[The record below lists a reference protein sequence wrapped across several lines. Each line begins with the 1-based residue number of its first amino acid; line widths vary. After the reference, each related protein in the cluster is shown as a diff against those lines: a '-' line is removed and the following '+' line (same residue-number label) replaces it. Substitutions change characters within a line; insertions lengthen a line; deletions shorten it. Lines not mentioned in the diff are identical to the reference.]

1 MKSRLLRSVTGEA
14 PLSSETSPEVI
25 LQGKEHKEKRLGAW
39 HATAICGNDITSSCL
54 YVSGI
59 VIVYA
64 GVLAPVALLLA
75 AGVLYL
81 YKKIY
86 TEVVEALPLDG
97 GVYNCLLNCTRKF
110 DASIAACLTILSYLA
125 TAVISAKTS
134 AEYLKDLLPLMPP
147 MQITALILVAFA
159 GLSIMGISDSA
170 RVALVIFV
178 LHIGTLTVFVL
189 WTIAS
194 SDLVHLWETNL
205 QTLWQQT
212 NWAKSLFLGFS
223 AAMLGVSGFE
233 SSSNFVEQQQPGVFR
248 LTLRNMWVAVTIFN
262 PLIAL
267 LALGLLPIA
276 DIDKHQEDLIS
287 ILGFNV
293 GGNFLHTLIVAD
305 AFLVLSGAVLTSYVG
320 VTGLMHRMTLDQC
333 FPQFLLKKT
342 RRGSYPIIILG
353 FMTLCLSILYLTGGQ
368 LLSLAGV
375 YTISFLGVMTFFAV
389 GNVLLRINRREL
401 KRTYQAGWTTVIVG
415 ALATTAGIIGNLIID
430 FRFLGYFAVYFVPAV
445 IGGIL
450 AYFRIPLL
458 RGVLILIDRILE
470 RIGKWRL
477 GVHEKIEEITNV
489 RVVVFVGWGALPR
502 MAAAFNYIDRNEDCQ
517 NVLVF
522 RFFSHDNPEDELR
535 LHRSLGIIRELHP
548 HLTIE
553 YMGRK
558 GEFSPESVDT
568 LSKELD
574 VPKNMM
580 FMGSLTHALP
590 FSLQDLGGVR
600 VIW

>member
-276 DIDKHQEDLIS
+276 DIAKHQEDLIS

>member
-1 MKSRLLRSVTGEA
+1 MKSRLLQIVTGEA
-14 PLSSETSPEVI
+14 ARSSETSPEVI
-25 LQGKEHKEKRLGAW
+25 LQGKEHKEERLGAW

-54 YVSGI
+54 YVSSI
-59 VIVYA
+59 VILYA
-64 GVLAPVALLLA
+64 GVLAPVALLMA

-159 GLSIMGISDSA
+159 GLTIMGISESA
-170 RVALVIFV
+170 RVALMIFV
-178 LHIGTLTVFVL
+178 LHIGTLALFVL
-189 WTIAS
+189 WTLVS
-194 SDLVHLWETNL
+194 SNLIHMWETNL
-205 QTLWQQT
+205 QTLWQQK
-212 NWAKSLFLGFS
+212 NWAQSLFLGFS

-233 SSSNFVEQQQPGVFR
+233 SSSNFVEQQKPGVFR

-267 LALGLLPIA
+267 LALGLLPIT
-276 DIDKHQEDLIS
+276 DIARHQEDLIS
-287 ILGFNV
+287 ILGLNV
-293 GGNFLHTLIVAD
+293 GGNFLHTLIVVD

-320 VTGLMHRMTLDQC
+320 VAGLMHRMTLDQC
-333 FPQFLLKKT
+333 FPQFLLRKT
-342 RRGSYPIIILG
+342 RRGSYPVIILG

-389 GNVLLRINRREL
+389 GNILLRVNRREL
-401 KRTYQAGWTTVIVG
+401 KRTYQPGWTTVIVG
-415 ALATTAGIIGNLIID
+415 ALATTAGIIGNLVID

-489 RVVVFVGWGALPR
+489 RVVVFVSWGALPR

-522 RFFSHDNPEDELR
+522 RFFTEENPEDELR
-535 LHRSLGIIRELHP
+535 LHRSLGVIRELYP

-553 YMGRK
+553 CMGRK
-558 GEFSPESVDT
+558 GEFSPESVDA